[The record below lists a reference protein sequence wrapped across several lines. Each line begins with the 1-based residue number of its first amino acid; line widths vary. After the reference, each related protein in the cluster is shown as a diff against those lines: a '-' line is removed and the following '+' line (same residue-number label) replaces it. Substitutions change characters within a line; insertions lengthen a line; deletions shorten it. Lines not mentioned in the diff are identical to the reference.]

1 MTKYDDF
8 KLPLSESFY
17 SLQGEGP
24 TTGYPAVFLRLA
36 GCNLMCGGLGTQ
48 FDGELHNGATWRCD
62 TLEVWMK
69 ATMKH
74 FDDCLDDESK
84 EALRNG
90 ANLIITG
97 GEPTMQDGK
106 IQHFIDYVREVY
118 NPDCYVEIETNGTIT
133 PTEGLRER
141 VNQFNVSP
149 KLANSGN
156 EKASRWKPSTIKELN
171 EHPGSVFKFVLTEE
185 KDFAEIQELYLDIID
200 RDKVWIMPS
209 GENQELLNQSKQ
221 NVAELCK
228 KQGLKMTTR
237 LHIEIWDKKTG
248 V

>member
-1 MTKYDDF
+1 MSNET

-24 TTGYPAVFLRLA
+24 TTGHPAVFVRLA
-36 GCNLMCGGLGTQ
+36 GCNLMCGGQGTQ

-62 TLEVWMK
+62 TLEVWMQ
-69 ATMKH
+69 ASMKT
-74 FDDCLDDESK
+74 FDDTLDEESK
-84 EALRNG
+84 QALRNG

-106 IQHFIDYVREVY
+106 VTRYIDWIRETF
-118 NPDCYVEIETNGTIT
+118 NQNCYVEIETNGTIT
-133 PTEGLRER
+133 PSQQLRDR

-156 EKASRWKPSTIKELN
+156 EKSTRWKPETIKVLN
-171 EHPGSVFKFVLTEE
+171 DHPGSVFKFVMTTM
-185 KDFAEIQELYLDIID
+185 KDYDEIVLDYLDIID
-200 RDKVWIMPS
+200 RDKVWLMPS

-221 NVAELCK
+221 VVAELAK
-228 KQGLKMTTR
+228 TKNHKLTTR